1 MATRLVL
8 FCNLKHTRNPAF
20 TPIIRLRYRCLS
32 TSNVPPESTS
42 NSPPASPKQQSWLT
56 RKINSSPRA
65 KRIFVQVA
73 NAMGYGSP
81 RQVAGRRAFN
91 MYQDLCVRRA
101 DEESVFWRTG
111 EFNSYLFYFI
121 LAYFFRFVI
130 MSKVR

>member
-1 MATRLVL
+1 
-8 FCNLKHTRNPAF
+8 
-20 TPIIRLRYRCLS
+20 
-32 TSNVPPESTS
+32 
-42 NSPPASPKQQSWLT
+42 
-56 RKINSSPRA
+56 
-65 KRIFVQVA
+65 VQVA